1 MGITLLSCAIC
12 VKIRLES
19 LHDLEKNAFIT
30 IKQERVV
37 LLRWG
42 SVLRTS
48 PSKTC
53 HVDLCI
59 HNFESHW

>member
-53 HVDLCI
+53 HVDLRI
-59 HNFESHW
+59 HKFESHW